1 MQIDSSTLGPAALFT
16 ISGVGLVLAM
26 AVVILFP
33 WRGLV
38 REPRRFHVL
47 AICSVSLM
55 VLWSIRADVGGG
67 HGLHLLGVT
76 TVTLLAGPLRA
87 ALVTLLVQGVTSLM
101 TGDPGGLLC
110 NWLLVSVVPIAVTE
124 GWRRLVFRLLPKHP
138 FAFIF
143 GSAFFGAAAATVA
156 VVLVAAALVSVSSPY
171 GQVVASSPVSF
182 MLLMAFPEA
191 FINGAIIT
199 MLVVFSPGWIV
210 AYGPAYERRSR
221 L

>member
-1 MQIDSSTLGPAALFT
+1 MQIDSSTLAPTALFA
-16 ISGVGLVLAM
+16 ISGVGLTLAV

-33 WRGLV
+33 WKGLI

-47 AICSVSLM
+47 AICAVSLM

-87 ALVTLLVQGVTSLM
+87 ALVTLLAQGVTSLM
-101 TGDPGGLLC
+101 TGDPGGFLC
-110 NWLLVSVVPIAVTE
+110 NWLLISVVPIAVTE
-124 GWRRLVFRLLPKHP
+124 GWRWLVSRLLQRDP

-143 GSAFFGAAAATVA
+143 GSAFFGAAAAAVA
-156 VVLVAAALVSVSSPY
+156 VVLATAALVPVSSPY
-171 GQVVASSPVSF
+171 GQVVESSPVSF

-191 FINGAIIT
+191 FINGAIVT
-199 MLVVFSPGWIV
+199 MLVVFSPGWIA